1 MNLHRVII
9 VLCILSLF
17 AIALPVTAQQPI
29 TITTI
34 YVPIVATN
42 NLRPLGFET
51 NTGWLPSSQV
61 YPRAQDLRAHWVRLN
76 TISWREAQPTATSPI
91 NWSAPSFQR
100 FEREVLAANT
110 LGLQVMAII
119 DDHPS
124 WATGSTKICAAILDE
139 YHDEFAAFVRA
150 VVAKY
155 SQAPYLVRYWE
166 LGNEPDVDPS
176 LVGEDFPFGCWG
188 DMNDEYYGGE
198 RYGRMLRVVTPA
210 IRAADPGA
218 KVIFGGLLLAR
229 PENKPHHTDGK
240 PFNFL
245 AGALRAGAG
254 PYFDILAFH
263 TYPTYFERTGVSH
276 IDFDLDS
283 QSLGG
288 AWVSRGGTTVGKARF
303 LREVMQ
309 QYGINKPLF
318 LNETGLRC
326 DDRYTSISGSCAA
339 ASAVF
344 EQAKANHLIRSSMR
358 AIADG
363 VETYIWYTLQ
373 GPGWSSTGLLDGAQQ
388 PRPAYIA
395 MKTAI
400 ERLNEVRVPPQTFTG
415 YGAGIEA
422 YRFSGNGFVLDV
434 IWSVDSTL
442 RQITLPATS
451 FIAAYTRD
459 GAPITPVSSGGNV
472 TISVG
477 FENIYLKRTP

>member
-1 MNLHRVII
+1 MKLQTII
-9 VLCILSLF
+9 ALFILSIF
-17 AIALPVTAQQPI
+17 VSSLPTAAQQPTNI
-29 TITTI
+29 TNI
-34 YVPIVATN
+34 YVPIVASNTI
-42 NLRPLGFET
+42 RPYGIEP
-51 NTGWLPSSQV
+51 NTGWLYSSSV
-61 YPRAQDLRAHWVRLN
+61 YPQAANLGAHWVRLN
-76 TISWREAQPTATSPI
+76 TLSWREAQPTAGSPI
-91 NWSAPSFQR
+91 NWNATSFQQ
-100 FEREVLAANT
+100 FEREVQAANS
-110 LGLQVMAII
+110 LGLQVMAVI

-124 WATGSTKICAAILDE
+124 WATNSDKICAAILDE
-139 YHDEFAAFVRA
+139 YHDEFAAFARA

-155 SQAPYLVRYWE
+155 SQHPYYVRYWE
-166 LGNEPDVDPS
+166 LGNEPDVDPR
-176 LVGEDFPFGCWG
+176 LVPANSPFGCWG

-210 IRAADPGA
+210 IRAADPGS

-229 PENKPHHTDGK
+229 PANTNHTDGK

-276 IDFDLDS
+276 IDFDLDA
-283 QSLGG
+283 QSMGG

-326 DDRYTSISGSCAA
+326 DNRYSSCETQPTAY
-339 ASAVF
+339 

-363 VETYIWYTLQ
+363 VENYIWYTLQ
-373 GPGWSSTGLLDGAQQ
+373 GPGWSSTGLLDGSQQ

-400 ERLNEVRVPPQTFTG
+400 ERLNEVRLPPQPFTG
-415 YGAGIEA
+415 YGAGTEA
-422 YRFSGNGFVLDV
+422 YRFRGNGFVLDV
-434 IWSVDSTL
+434 VWSVDSTL

-459 GAPITPVSSGGNV
+459 GAPIIPASSGGNV